1 MTLKEI
7 IDFERAISGETQ
19 NEFCKRAKI
28 GSNTLAKINK
38 GKSVRPQ
45 VRNRIIW
52 ACMRSDG
59 SLREEILN
67 G

>member
-7 IDFERAISGETQ
+7 IDFERTISGETQ

-45 VRNRIIW
+45 VRNRIIR